1 MSEPCIGPNTC
12 PECGGDYGD
21 HATNCAHNPSNKPF
35 EPTMN
40 LRYRLGRVEQE
51 FVRPDGQRKW
61 SALPTELTA
70 ILQASS
76 EPKEKEKFEL

>member
-1 MSEPCIGPNTC
+1 
-12 PECGGDYGD
+12 
-21 HATNCAHNPSNKPF
+21 
-35 EPTMN
+35 MN